1 MDGLSQVWHRRKN
14 VQASTNKS
22 QEKLENMMVWV
33 AFFRANIEIFIEDY
47 FGFKLKTFQK
57 IVLHLMDQYPLF
69 MLVASRG
76 LGKSFLSGL
85 YSCARCVL
93 YPNTRVVIVA
103 GSKIQASL
111 IITQTINTEIRKLCQ
126 QYDND
131 NLFREIKKINTG
143 IDDFSILFHN
153 GSRIDVIAGTD
164 RARGMRA
171 NLIIYDEFRLIPDDV
186 INRVIKPFLNYVR
199 MAGFREKPEYKCRLK
214 DFEEENKEIF
224 ISSAYFKAHPMF
236 DRFMDFV
243 KRMYDQ
249 DMSGDVFVAGLS
261 YKTSLRENMLTEKRI
276 ESIRNEATFTEI
288 DWHMEFENLFYGL
301 SENAFF
307 AYDDIKKNRN
317 LQKPTYSV
325 ELLDKIGATR
335 KGKTKKGKNEIRI
348 MGYDVALLGDRNK
361 KDDNDNS
368 ALTYLRVLPEGS
380 SFRRQLVDIKT
391 FSGLTSTEQAK
402 LMKRYF
408 YEHEID
414 YIALDV
420 RGNSISVYDQL
431 IKVTYDE
438 ELDKEYP
445 AWSAYNDEEFKKRAP
460 KDAVPVIFAYNGTS
474 ERNHNMANWLR
485 DTLQRG
491 RMELLTPSNQAIDF
505 LNAHYGYDTKDVMVK
520 QEMLSPFVETEML
533 VNEML
538 NLEYELR
545 SGFIRLF
552 EKSHRRKDRYVS
564 FGMANYLSRVL
575 EQQYYR
581 KGKKSEMK
589 DFCKV
594 FGGKRR

>member
-1 MDGLSQVWHRRKN
+1 
-14 VQASTNKS
+14 
-22 QEKLENMMVWV
+22 
-33 AFFRANIEIFIEDY
+33 
-47 FGFKLKTFQK
+47 
-57 IVLHLMDQYPLF
+57 
-69 MLVASRG
+69 
-76 LGKSFLSGL
+76 
-85 YSCARCVL
+85 
-93 YPNTRVVIVA
+93 
-103 GSKIQASL
+103 
-111 IITQTINTEIRKLCQ
+111 
-126 QYDND
+126 
-131 NLFREIKKINTG
+131 
-143 IDDFSILFHN
+143 
-153 GSRIDVIAGTD
+153 
-164 RARGMRA
+164 
-171 NLIIYDEFRLIPDDV
+171 
-186 INRVIKPFLNYVR
+186 
-199 MAGFREKPEYKCRLK
+199 
-214 DFEEENKEIF
+214 
-224 ISSAYFKAHPMF
+224 
-236 DRFMDFV
+236 
-243 KRMYDQ
+243 
-249 DMSGDVFVAGLS
+249 
-261 YKTSLRENMLTEKRI
+261 
-276 ESIRNEATFTEI
+276 
-288 DWHMEFENLFYGL
+288 
-301 SENAFF
+301 
-307 AYDDIKKNRN
+307 
-317 LQKPTYSV
+317 
-325 ELLDKIGATR
+325 
-335 KGKTKKGKNEIRI
+335 

-414 YIALDV
+414 YVSLDV

-445 AWSAYNDEEFKKRAP
+445 AWSAYNDDEFKKRAP
-460 KDAVPVIFAYNGTS
+460 KDAIPVIFAYNGTS

-520 QEMLSPFVETEML
+520 QEMLSPFVETEMM

-581 KGKKSEMK
+581 KGKKTDMK